1 MAGCRS
7 RVVAGVTKRAARG
20 ASFAVLDHLHWIWIP
35 VVIMPESA
43 SMAAFAIMLRRP
55 PARMRSLR

>member
-1 MAGCRS
+1 
-7 RVVAGVTKRAARG
+7 
-20 ASFAVLDHLHWIWIP
+20 VLDHLHWIWIP
-35 VVIMPESA
+35 VVIMLESA